1 MLHKIDCMYIH
12 TVHVFSYGDDDDD
25 DHDNAGYH
33 DCGAHA
39 FVCVAFKFLK
49 IQPKFC
55 VLCSW

>member
-1 MLHKIDCMYIH
+1 MYIH